1 MKKILNFLSNKSSIL
16 LMEVVYG
23 GHLLSFG
30 ALGVILTIVQ
40 LLELPFNIVVLLI
53 PYLSSQVIYSYNHFK
68 ELRFD
73 ADSNPERAKHI
84 NNRKR
89 LTEFLLAVYTI
100 SLIILLLT
108 TNIPT
113 ITFVVSVVVGGILYT
128 DYFKAKIAKFVTGSK
143 NFYSAFFWALQI
155 FLVPLFYQ
163 SKLTAFYFF
172 FFIII
177 FLTAF
182 INSTFFDIKDIVSDK
197 QRNLKTFPVVWGLKR
212 TVYFLYILKLFT
224 FIPLVLGIYMNA
236 LPKSAFV
243 YIFFILYGLYYL
255 TQSLKLK
262 GRELRNLSY
271 IIADGEYILWPIL
284 VFISKLIF
292 LN

>member
-1 MKKILNFLSNKSSIL
+1 MKNILNFISIKSSIII
-16 LMEVVYG
+16 MEFVYG

-40 LLELPFNIVVLLI
+40 LLTLPFNIVILLI
-53 PYLSSQVIYSYNHFK
+53 PYLSTQVIYSYNHFK

-73 ADSNPERAKHI
+73 ADSNPERATHI

-89 LTEFLLAVYTI
+89 FTELLLGLYTI

-113 ITFVVSVVVGGILYT
+113 IAFVVSVVVGGILYT

-155 FLVPLFYQ
+155 FLVPLFHQ
-163 SKLTAFYFF
+163 SKLTTFYFY

-197 QRNLKTFPVVWGLKR
+197 QRNLKTFPVVWGLKK
-212 TVYFLYILKLFT
+212 TVYFLYALKLFT
-224 FIPLVLGIYMNA
+224 FVPLVLGIYTNA
-236 LPKSAFV
+236 LPKSAFI
-243 YIFFILYGLYYL
+243 YIFFIAYGLYYL
-255 TQSLKLK
+255 SQSLRLK
-262 GRELRNLSY
+262 GKELRNLSY
-271 IIADGEYILWPIL
+271 IIADGEYILWPIM
-284 VFISKLIF
+284 VFIGKLIF